1 MAVRHLAH
9 ASFRCSDLDR
19 TLAFYCGLLGLRRK
33 FSLRFDEF
41 VQYQEEQA
49 AAGGS
54 PMSEYM
60 RKKIEEM
67 RHFGGMEWVTY
78 LEVADHE
85 FIEIFSSEGHT
96 DVQTFDIRHFDHI
109 GFLHIALEVDDIHAM
124 CEKLRAAGVPILR
137 EPSMGLE
144 RTWQC
149 WVTDPDG
156 NAVELM
162 EYTEDSLQLKS

>member
-60 RKKIEEM
+60 REKVEEM
-67 RHFGGMEWVTY
+67 RRFGAMDWVTY

-85 FIEIFSSEGHT
+85 FIEIFSSEGYA

-109 GFLHIALEVDDIHAM
+109 GFLHIALEVDDIHAT

-137 EPSMGLE
+137 EPGMGLE

-162 EYTEDSLQLKS
+162 EYTEDSRQLKS